1 MTSQYQ
7 LDGQNLNHGFLG
19 CCIAGESVC
28 LVIDILYI
36 ALQQFE
42 PLHLKGFSVPKI
54 YLLAAKGGQDR
65 RDEFFHNRKVEH
77 EDALHDAE
85 LLAWMV
91 DIGTSG

>member
-7 LDGQNLNHGFLG
+7 FDGQNLNHGFLG

-65 RDEFFHNRKVEH
+65 RDEFSIIEKSSMKMHCMMQNCLRG
-77 EDALHDAE
+77 
-85 LLAWMV
+85 W
-91 DIGTSG
+91 